1 MHALLLRFWHASM
14 TKSLVACC
22 CLLGAAGLV
31 LGHVRAIRAVG
42 EVGIPAAARVT
53 ALEQR
58 LDLLKQQMQATQAQ
72 AALKGDSQDEIIRR
86 SVLPAGSD
94 LEHVVSLFDMLR
106 DHLAGDGAVRSMSEV
121 TVGEAVPAAGQEGVL
136 ATPISVSFTVSRS
149 GLQSVLLFFELS
161 GFLTVGDAFTPAE
174 REQLLVL
181 TERENAAGL
190 PALEDFL
197 RTPLLSYARGSQ
209 AARDELLRN
218 FGSDSF
224 AMSLEEVIQ
233 GSRLPQVRYL
243 LGGTF
248 GAALQE
254 AGLWPLRFMTVD
266 HTEVTPGPA
275 GGLYTLSLS
284 LSAYSRDG
292 Q

>member
-1 MHALLLRFWHASM
+1 MRTAADPAQVERRRPGRGADVDAHAGALELEVAGGGVDVKVGEGGRGGQAGEPEPAGEPPGPLAEHALTL
-14 TKSLVACC
+14 
-22 CLLGAAGLV
+22 AG
-31 LGHVRAIRAVG
+31 
-42 EVGIPAAARVT
+42 
-53 ALEQR
+53 
-58 LDLLKQQMQATQAQ
+58 
-72 AALKGDSQDEIIRR
+72 
-86 SVLPAGSD
+86 
-94 LEHVVSLFDMLR
+94 
-106 DHLAGDGAVRSMSEV
+106 LAGDARAQGDA
-121 TVGEAVPAAGQEGVL
+121 
-136 ATPISVSFTVSRS
+136 
-149 GLQSVLLFFELS
+149 LS
-161 GFLTVGDAFTPAE
+161 GT
-174 REQLLVL
+174 
-181 TERENAAGL
+181 
-190 PALEDFL
+190 LEAMRRACDGPTL
-197 RTPLLSYARGSQ
+197 Q